1 MAFPGQISKLS
12 ERVVASA
19 ASVDANADVLIV
31 TGTAAIATIV
41 PKTPGVGN
49 QQVILI
55 PLAAATLVA
64 TGNIAVGVVLV
75 VNRAQTLVYSRSQN
89 KWFPGIAAV

>member
-12 ERVVASA
+12 ERIVASA

-49 QQVILI
+49 QMVILV

-64 TGNIAVGVVLV
+64 TGNIAVAVALV

-89 KWFPGIAAV
+89 KWYPGIAAV

>member
-1 MAFPGQISKLS
+1 MSFPGQISKLS
-12 ERVVASA
+12 ERIVASA
-19 ASVDANADVLIV
+19 PTMEANADVLIV
-31 TGTAAIATIV
+31 SGTAAIANLI

-49 QQVILI
+49 QAVTLI

-64 TGNIAVGVVLV
+64 TGNIAVAVALV

-89 KWFPGIAAV
+89 KWYPAIAAV

>member
-12 ERVVASA
+12 ERIVASA
-19 ASVDANADVLIV
+19 ASIDANADVLIV
-31 TGTAAIATIV
+31 TGTAAIATLV

-49 QQVILI
+49 QSVILI

-64 TGNIAVGVVLV
+64 TGNISVAVALV
-75 VNRAQTLVYSRSQN
+75 VNRAQSLVYSRSQN
-89 KWFPGIAAV
+89 KWYPGIAAV